1 MHLSCLGDPGS
12 GAALRLFGVH
22 VAAAV
27 LRRGALHGGGPFGVV
42 QWASLLTSANAGLES
57 RRSTIVGA

>member
-12 GAALRLFGVH
+12 GAALCLFGVH

-27 LRRGALHGGGPFGVV
+27 LRRGVLHGGSPFDVLW
-42 QWASLLTSANAGLES
+42 WASLLTSANAGLES
-57 RRSTIVGA
+57 RKSTIVGA